1 MQNHHQIRIMSNERK
16 PTLRAQ
22 IRKKVAGE
30 LPLDAPLVFEKP
42 VFKTDNATSLKDIRS
57 DWAEVMLQLAKNG
70 KGVTSFLV
78 HLDISPEALNKLLRD
93 EPEFRNHYQ
102 KCLFIQKEYL
112 ENAGLGMV
120 NGKPGNAKVWA
131 MFMTNISGW
140 KSENTRQEI
149 VGDAQS
155 PLVIKKQIL
164 DNATKEELKAYADY
178 LRNC

>member
-1 MQNHHQIRIMSNERK
+1 MLNAGK

-30 LPLDAPLVFEKP
+30 LPLDAPLEVDKP
-42 VFKTDNATSLKDIRS
+42 VFKASIPPTSLKDIRS

-93 EPEFRNHYQ
+93 EPDFRNHYQ

-131 MFMTNISGW
+131 MFMTNISNW

-149 VGDAQS
+149 VGDAQN

-164 DNATKEELKAYADY
+164 DAATEEELKAYADGG
-178 LRNC
+178 